1 MNKIKLYMTFAARN
15 LKGNLVLAILMIAT
29 IGVVISAS
37 MTTLVLLSGMAQAP
51 LPEPKQSAQLVALQN
66 DGWGTL
72 KKDWSHETERIC
84 DGKSSGWVRL
94 LL

>member
-1 MNKIKLYMTFAARN
+1 MNKIRLYATFAVRN
-15 LKGNLVLAILMIAT
+15 LKGNVMLAILMIAT

-37 MTTLVLLSGMAQAP
+37 MTTLMLLTAMAPASGP
-51 LPEPKQSAQLVALQN
+51 LPQQSAQLVALQN
-66 DGWGTL
+66 DNWGPL
-72 KKDWSHETERIC
+72 KKDWSLETNRIC